1 VRPEREI
8 DLPNYP
14 RKRDK
19 VEQNSP
25 LDLPRLTVKQTRF
38 VQALLAGNTTRE
50 AYKLAF
56 NCSKMKDTSISAA
69 ASELLGNHKIA
80 TYIRAIQRMGFE
92 QASITRENH
101 LAELARMREIAIEN
115 QQVSAGVQAEHYRG
129 RVAGLYN
136 DKLSLTVGPSDE
148 ALLAQLGQML
158 GEETKTLIEQAL
170 DPAPVTILD
179 GSIDKE

>member
-1 VRPEREI
+1 
-8 DLPNYP
+8 
-14 RKRDK
+14 
-19 VEQNSP
+19 
-25 LDLPRLTVKQTRF
+25 
-38 VQALLAGNTTRE
+38 
-50 AYKLAF
+50 
-56 NCSKMKDTSISAA
+56 
-69 ASELLGNHKIA
+69 LGNHKIA
-80 TYIRAIQRMGFE
+80 QYIRVIQRAGFE
-92 QASITRENH
+92 QASISRESH
-101 LAELARMREIAIEN
+101 LTELARMRELAIEN
-115 QQVSAGVQAEHYRG
+115 QQISAGVQAEHYRG